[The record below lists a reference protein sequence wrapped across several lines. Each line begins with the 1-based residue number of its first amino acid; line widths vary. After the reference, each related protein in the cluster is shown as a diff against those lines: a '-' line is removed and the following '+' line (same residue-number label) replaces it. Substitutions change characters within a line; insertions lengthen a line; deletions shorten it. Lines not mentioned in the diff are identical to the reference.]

1 MKSIKE
7 ILKQYELSLISEII
21 EKHLENNEKNE
32 KTKNCKNEKKRK
44 LQYYTLEDVTYKKR
58 KEDKNSVYFEVI
70 QDQNKKCKIEII
82 SNVNEYKIK
91 HE

>member
-1 MKSIKE
+1 MNSIEE

-32 KTKNCKNEKKRK
+32 KTKNCKNEKKHK

-70 QDQNKKCKIEII
+70 QDQHKKCKIERIT
-82 SNVNEYKIK
+82 NVNEYKIK
-91 HE
+91 HQ

>member
-44 LQYYTLEDVTYKKR
+44 LQYYTLEDVT
-58 KEDKNSVYFEVI
+58 
-70 QDQNKKCKIEII
+70 
-82 SNVNEYKIK
+82 
-91 HE
+91 